1 MKPNEETPIDEITL
15 TSVLNEHATDLKE
28 IKNFI
33 KEQQQQIDQKNA
45 LIAEKD
51 NHMQKLISN
60 FEQKYQK
67 IEVTV
72 PPPSTLAI
80 SKIASD
86 GITATRTAVLQVLND
101 LFSKNRILVLP
112 EDAGK
117 GFLKTMA
124 KRSMYLS
131 ALAIVVGLVS
141 SFGFRYWYRDSQNN
155 RFRKAWYWN
164 YLIADTTKRQKL
176 QCQLDSLNISA
187 INQYR
192 TDSIA
197 RYLEIQTTEL
207 KIKHLEREADSLRRM
222 KGKPWNNGTGGRG
235 FETLIYPKVAS
246 YFFLWP
252 SY

>member
-1 MKPNEETPIDEITL
+1 MMKPNEETPIDEITL

-28 IKNFI
+28 IENFI

-45 LIAEKD
+45 LIAEMDKYT
-51 NHMQKLISN
+51 QKLVSS

-86 GITATRTAVLQVLND
+86 GLTATRTAVLQVLHE

-124 KRSMYLS
+124 KRSM
-131 ALAIVVGLVS
+131 LAIIIGLVS
-141 SFGFRYWYRDSQNN
+141 WFGFHNLYKDSQNSCY
-155 RFRKAWYWN
+155 RKAWYWN
-164 YLIADTTKRQKL
+164 YLIADSAKRQKL
-176 QCQLDSLNISA
+176 QSQLDSLNIST

-192 TDSIA
+192 TDSIE

-207 KIKHLEREADSLRRM
+207 KIKQLEREADSLRRM
-222 KGKPWNNGTGGRG
+222 KGKP
-235 FETLIYPKVAS
+235 
-246 YFFLWP
+246 
-252 SY
+252 

>member
-28 IKNFI
+28 IENFI

-45 LIAEKD
+45 LIAEMDKYT
-51 NHMQKLISN
+51 QKLVSS

-86 GITATRTAVLQVLND
+86 GLTATRTAVLQVLHE

-124 KRSMYLS
+124 KRSM
-131 ALAIVVGLVS
+131 LAIIIGLVS
-141 SFGFRYWYRDSQNN
+141 WFGFHNLYKDSQNSCY
-155 RFRKAWYWN
+155 RKAWYWN
-164 YLIADTTKRQKL
+164 YLIADSAKRQKL
-176 QCQLDSLNISA
+176 QSQLDSLNIST

-192 TDSIA
+192 TDSIE

-207 KIKHLEREADSLRRM
+207 KIKQLEREADSLRRM
-222 KGKPWNNGTGGRG
+222 KGKP
-235 FETLIYPKVAS
+235 
-246 YFFLWP
+246 
-252 SY
+252 

>member
-45 LIAEKD
+45 LIAEMD
-51 NHMQKLISN
+51 NHTQKLISS

-86 GITATRTAVLQVLND
+86 GLTATRTAVLQVLLE

-124 KRSMYLS
+124 KRSMYLT
-131 ALAIVVGLVS
+131 ALAIVVGLIS
-141 SFGFRYWYRDSQNN
+141 WFGFRYWYMDSQNS
-155 RFRKAWYWN
+155 RYRIAWYWT
-164 YLIADTTKRQKL
+164 YLIADSVKKQKL
-176 QCQLDSLNISA
+176 QNQLDSLNVPAVKSFRA
-187 INQYR
+187 
-192 TDSIA
+192 DSIE
-197 RYLEIQTTEL
+197 RYEETLVTAL
-207 KIKHLEREADSLRRM
+207 RIKQLEREADSLKALNR
-222 KGKPWNNGTGGRG
+222 KQ
-235 FETLIYPKVAS
+235 
-246 YFFLWP
+246 
-252 SY
+252 

>member
-51 NHMQKLISN
+51 NHTQKLISS

-72 PPPSTLAI
+72 PAPSILPI

-86 GITATRTAVLQVLND
+86 GMAATRTAVIQVLHE
-101 LFSKNRILVLP
+101 LFSKNRVLVLP
-112 EDAGK
+112 EDAGM

-124 KRSMYLS
+124 KRSMYLT
-131 ALAIVVGLVS
+131 ALGIIVGIVS
-141 SFGFRYWYRDSQNN
+141 WFGFRYWYKDSQNS

-164 YLIADTTKRQKL
+164 YLIADTTKRQRL
-176 QCQLDSLNISA
+176 QSQLDSLNVPE

-192 TDSIA
+192 TDSIE
-197 RYLEIQTTEL
+197 RYLEIQTTEVR
-207 KIKHLEREADSLRRM
+207 IKQLEREADSLRKMR
-222 KGKPWNNGTGGRG
+222 GKP
-235 FETLIYPKVAS
+235 
-246 YFFLWP
+246 
-252 SY
+252 

>member
-1 MKPNEETPIDEITL
+1 MKPNEETQIDEITL

-45 LIAEKD
+45 LIVEKD
-51 NHMQKLISN
+51 NHTQKLINS
-60 FEQKYQK
+60 FEQKCQK

-72 PPPSTLAI
+72 PAPSTLPL

-86 GITATRTAVLQVLND
+86 GMTATRTAVLQVLHE

-112 EDAGK
+112 EDAGR

-124 KRSMYLS
+124 MRSMYLT
-131 ALAIVVGLVS
+131 ALAIIVGLVS
-141 SFGFRYWYRDSQNN
+141 WFGFHSWYKNSQNS
-155 RFRKAWYWN
+155 RYRTAWYWN

-176 QCQLDSLNISA
+176 QRQLDSLNISA

-197 RYLEIQTTEL
+197 RYLKFQATEL
-207 KIKHLEREADSLRRM
+207 KIKQLEREADSLRKM
-222 KGKPWNNGTGGRG
+222 KGKP
-235 FETLIYPKVAS
+235 
-246 YFFLWP
+246 
-252 SY
+252 

>member
-1 MKPNEETPIDEITL
+1 MKTNEETPIDEITL

-51 NHMQKLISN
+51 NRTQKLISS

-72 PPPSTLAI
+72 PAPSILPI

-86 GITATRTAVLQVLND
+86 SMTATRTAVIQILNEE
-101 LFSKNRILVLP
+101 FSKNRILVLP

-124 KRSMYLS
+124 KRSMYLT
-131 ALAIVVGLVS
+131 ALAIVVGLIS
-141 SFGFRYWYRDSQNN
+141 LFGFHYWYKDSQNS

-164 YLIADTTKRQKL
+164 YLVADSIKKQKL
-176 QCQLDSLNISA
+176 QNQLDSLNVTA

-197 RYLEIQTTEL
+197 RYLETEATEIR
-207 KIKHLEREADSLRRM
+207 IKQLEMEADSL
-222 KGKPWNNGTGGRG
+222 KK
-235 FETLIYPKVAS
+235 AS
-246 YFFLWP
+246 HRP
-252 SY
+252 

>member
-1 MKPNEETPIDEITL
+1 MKSNEETPIDEITL

-28 IKNFI
+28 IKSFI

-51 NHMQKLISN
+51 NHTQKLISN

-67 IEVTV
+67 IEVTL
-72 PPPSTLAI
+72 PPPSILPI
-80 SKIASD
+80 SQIASE
-86 GITATRTAVLQVLND
+86 GMTATRTAVIQVLHE

-124 KRSMYLS
+124 KRSMYLT
-131 ALAIVVGLVS
+131 AIAIVVGLVS
-141 SFGFRYWYRDSQNN
+141 WFGFRYWYRDSQNS
-155 RFRKAWYWN
+155 RYRKAWYWN
-164 YLIADTTKRQKL
+164 YLIADSSKRQKL
-176 QCQLDSLNISA
+176 QSQLDSLNVPA

-192 TDSIA
+192 TDSIE

-207 KIKHLEREADSLRRM
+207 RIKQLEMEADSLRKMR
-222 KGKPWNNGTGGRG
+222 GKP
-235 FETLIYPKVAS
+235 
-246 YFFLWP
+246 
-252 SY
+252 

>member
-1 MKPNEETPIDEITL
+1 MKTNEETQIDEITL

-28 IKNFI
+28 IKKFI

-45 LIAEKD
+45 LIVEKD
-51 NHMQKLISN
+51 NHTQKLISS

-72 PPPSTLAI
+72 PAPSTLPL

-86 GITATRTAVLQVLND
+86 GMTATRTAVLQVLHE

-112 EDAGK
+112 EDAGR

-124 KRSMYLS
+124 MRSMYLT
-131 ALAIVVGLVS
+131 ALAIIVGLVS
-141 SFGFRYWYRDSQNN
+141 WFGFRYWYMDSQNS
-155 RFRKAWYWN
+155 RFRTAWYWN
-164 YLIADTTKRQKL
+164 YLIADTTKKQKL
-176 QCQLDSLNISA
+176 QNQLDSLNISA

-197 RYLEIQTTEL
+197 RYLEMQTTEL
-207 KIKHLEREADSLRRM
+207 RIRQLESEADSLRKM
-222 KGKPWNNGTGGRG
+222 KGKP
-235 FETLIYPKVAS
+235 
-246 YFFLWP
+246 
-252 SY
+252 

>member
-51 NHMQKLISN
+51 NNTQKLIGS
-60 FEQKYQK
+60 FERKYQK

-72 PPPSTLAI
+72 PAPSTLPL

-86 GITATRTAVLQVLND
+86 GMTATRTAVIQVLHE

-112 EDAGK
+112 EDGGL

-124 KRSMYLS
+124 KRSMYLT

-141 SFGFRYWYRDSQNN
+141 WFGFRYWYKDSQNS
-155 RFRKAWYWN
+155 RYRTAWYWN
-164 YLIADTTKRQKL
+164 YLVADTTKRLKL
-176 QCQLDSLNISA
+176 QSQLDSLNVSA
-187 INQYR
+187 INSYR

-207 KIKHLEREADSLRRM
+207 RIKQLEREADSLKALARQ
-222 KGKPWNNGTGGRG
+222 K
-235 FETLIYPKVAS
+235 
-246 YFFLWP
+246 
-252 SY
+252 

>member
-1 MKPNEETPIDEITL
+1 MKPNEETPIDVITL

-33 KEQQQQIDQKNA
+33 KEQQQQIDQKNV
-45 LIAEKD
+45 LITEKD
-51 NHMQKLISN
+51 NHTQKLISS

-72 PPPSTLAI
+72 PVPSTLPL

-86 GITATRTAVLQVLND
+86 GMTATRTAVLQVLQEQ
-101 LFSKNRILVLP
+101 FSKNRILVLP

-124 KRSMYLS
+124 KRSMYLI
-131 ALAIVVGLVS
+131 ALAVTVGLVS
-141 SFGFRYWYRDSQNN
+141 WFGFRYWYKDSQNS

-164 YLIADTTKRQKL
+164 YLAADNIKKQKL
-176 QCQLDSLNISA
+176 QYQLDSLDVTA

-192 TDSIA
+192 TDSIE
-197 RYLEIQTTEL
+197 RYLELQTTEMR
-207 KIKHLEREADSLRRM
+207 IQQLEKEADSLKILSRQ
-222 KGKPWNNGTGGRG
+222 K
-235 FETLIYPKVAS
+235 
-246 YFFLWP
+246 
-252 SY
+252 

>member
-1 MKPNEETPIDEITL
+1 MKTNEETQIDEITL

-28 IKNFI
+28 IKKFI

-45 LIAEKD
+45 LIVEKD
-51 NHMQKLISN
+51 NHTQKLISS

-72 PPPSTLAI
+72 PAPSTLPL

-86 GITATRTAVLQVLND
+86 GMTATRTAVLQVLHE

-112 EDAGK
+112 EDAGR

-124 KRSMYLS
+124 MRSMYLT
-131 ALAIVVGLVS
+131 ALAIIVGLVS
-141 SFGFRYWYRDSQNN
+141 WFGFRYMDSQNS
-155 RFRKAWYWN
+155 RFRTAWYWN
-164 YLIADTTKRQKL
+164 YLIADTTKKQKL
-176 QCQLDSLNISA
+176 QNQLDSLNISA

-197 RYLEIQTTEL
+197 RYLEMQTTEL
-207 KIKHLEREADSLRRM
+207 RIRQLESEADSLRKM
-222 KGKPWNNGTGGRG
+222 KGKP
-235 FETLIYPKVAS
+235 
-246 YFFLWP
+246 
-252 SY
+252 

>member
-45 LIAEKD
+45 LIAEMD
-51 NHMQKLISN
+51 NHTQKLISS

-72 PPPSTLAI
+72 PPPSTIAI

-86 GITATRTAVLQVLND
+86 GLTATRTAVLQVLHE

-124 KRSMYLS
+124 KRSMYLT
-131 ALAIVVGLVS
+131 ALAIIIGLVS
-141 SFGFRYWYRDSQNN
+141 WFGFHNLYKDSQNS

-164 YLIADTTKRQKL
+164 YLIADSAKRQKL
-176 QCQLDSLNISA
+176 QSQLDSLNISA

-192 TDSIA
+192 TDSIE

-207 KIKHLEREADSLRRM
+207 RIKQLEKEADSLKALRR
-222 KGKPWNNGTGGRG
+222 KP
-235 FETLIYPKVAS
+235 
-246 YFFLWP
+246 
-252 SY
+252 

>member
-33 KEQQQQIDQKNA
+33 KEQRQQIDQKNA
-45 LIAEKD
+45 LIVEKD
-51 NHMQKLISN
+51 NHTQKLISS

-72 PPPSTLAI
+72 PAPSTLPL

-86 GITATRTAVLQVLND
+86 GMTATRTAVLQVLHE

-117 GFLKTMA
+117 GFLKAMA
-124 KRSMYLS
+124 IRSMYLT
-131 ALAIVVGLVS
+131 ALGIIVGLVS
-141 SFGFRYWYRDSQNN
+141 WFGFRYWYTDSQNS

-164 YLIADTTKRQKL
+164 YLIADTIKKQKL
-176 QCQLDSLNISA
+176 QNQLDSLNISA

-197 RYLEIQTTEL
+197 RYLEMQTTEL
-207 KIKHLEREADSLRRM
+207 RIRRLEREADSLRKM
-222 KGKPWNNGTGGRG
+222 KGKP
-235 FETLIYPKVAS
+235 
-246 YFFLWP
+246 
-252 SY
+252 

>member
-51 NHMQKLISN
+51 NHTQKLISN

-72 PPPSTLAI
+72 PAPSTSTI

-86 GITATRTAVLQVLND
+86 GMENTKTSVMQVLNAA
-101 LFSKNRILVLP
+101 FSKNRILVLP

-117 GFLKTMA
+117 GFIKTMA
-124 KRSMYLS
+124 KRSMYLT
-131 ALAIVVGLVS
+131 AIAIVVGLVS
-141 SFGFRYWYRDSQNN
+141 WFGFHNWYKDSQNS

-176 QCQLDSLNISA
+176 QNQLDSLNIST
-187 INQYR
+187 INEYR
-192 TDSIA
+192 TDSIQ
-197 RYLEIQTTEL
+197 RYLKVQATEL
-207 KIKHLEREADSLRRM
+207 RIKQLEREADSLRKI
-222 KGKPWNNGTGGRG
+222 KGQALK
-235 FETLIYPKVAS
+235 
-246 YFFLWP
+246 
-252 SY
+252 

>member
-1 MKPNEETPIDEITL
+1 MKPNDETPIDEITL

-51 NHMQKLISN
+51 DHTKKLISS

-72 PPPSTLAI
+72 PAPSILPI
-80 SKIASD
+80 SKIASE
-86 GITATRTAVLQVLND
+86 GMTTTRIAVIQVLNE

-112 EDAGK
+112 EDAGH
-117 GFLKTMA
+117 GFLKIMA
-124 KRSMYLS
+124 KRSMYLI

-141 SFGFRYWYRDSQNN
+141 WFGFRSWYKDSLNT
-155 RFRKAWYWN
+155 RYRTAWYWN
-164 YLIADTTKRQKL
+164 YLIADSTKKQKL
-176 QCQLDSLNISA
+176 QNQLDSLNISA
-187 INQYR
+187 INGYR

-207 KIKHLEREADSLRRM
+207 RIKQLEREADSLKKMR
-222 KGKPWNNGTGGRG
+222 GKP
-235 FETLIYPKVAS
+235 
-246 YFFLWP
+246 
-252 SY
+252 

>member
-1 MKPNEETPIDEITL
+1 MKPNEKTPIDEITL
-15 TSVLNEHATDLKE
+15 TSVLNEHAADLKE

-51 NHMQKLISN
+51 NHTQKLISS

-72 PPPSTLAI
+72 PAPSTLPL
-80 SKIASD
+80 SKIASE
-86 GITATRTAVLQVLND
+86 GMTATRTAVLQVLHE

-112 EDAGK
+112 EDAGR

-124 KRSMYLS
+124 KRSMYLT
-131 ALAIVVGLVS
+131 ALAIIVGLVS
-141 SFGFRYWYRDSQNN
+141 WFGFRYWYKDSQNG

-164 YLIADTTKRQKL
+164 YLIADTTKRQRL
-176 QCQLDSLNISA
+176 QSQLDSLNVPA

-192 TDSIA
+192 TDSIK
-197 RYLEIQTTEL
+197 RYLELQTTEVR
-207 KIKHLEREADSLRRM
+207 IRQLEREADSLRKM
-222 KGKPWNNGTGGRG
+222 RG
-235 FETLIYPKVAS
+235 MH
-246 YFFLWP
+246 
-252 SY
+252 